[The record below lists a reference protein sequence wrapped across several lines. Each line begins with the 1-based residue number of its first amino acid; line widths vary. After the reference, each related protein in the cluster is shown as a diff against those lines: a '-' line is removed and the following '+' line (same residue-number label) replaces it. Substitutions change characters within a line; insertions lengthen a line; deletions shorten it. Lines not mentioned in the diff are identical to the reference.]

1 MKRCL
6 ERKETTQKL
15 FYEFMTFSKIPTCV
29 PNGYIHYTLE
39 RTRLDFLL
47 APVPFPILYIFRSLF
62 MVCLLP
68 HIRASWIMQE
78 THRAC
83 SSRSQSN
90 DLCNTLALTVPSCLQ
105 AWIGPYHNVV

>member
-47 APVPFPILYIFRSLF
+47 VPVPFPILYIFRSLF

-83 SSRSQSN
+83 SSPSQSD
-90 DLCNTLALTVPSCLQ
+90 DLCNTLALTVPSRLR
-105 AWIGPYHNVV
+105 ARIGPYHNVV